1 MVNLSTRVQMAI
13 RGLLAQD
20 FNLLFSVAKHRSL
33 GLGYDSARA
42 KHVEV
47 AAFFWE
53 HGLDDA
59 RWPTEGL

>member
-1 MVNLSTRVQMAI
+1 MAI

-59 RWPTEGL
+59 RWPTDGL

>member
-1 MVNLSTRVQMAI
+1 MAI

-33 GLGYDSARA
+33 GLGYDSALA

-47 AAFFWE
+47 AAFFVGTRPGRRPPA
-53 HGLDDA
+53 H
-59 RWPTEGL
+59 